1 MFDAFG
7 FGTKVRPKR
16 DPNTMSLGLDMDIKA
31 SDRIPS
37 RIKSGKNVNMN
48 GKSFPG
54 SIQNPDYIPYS
65 IENPWRYDRS
75 INLNSS
81 DKVQEA
87 KDYISNSWDNTEFES
102 EFTNAFVKKYGLE
115 KWKEAVDG
123 IINAHNPMNAYDTE
137 GNEMNVF
144 GSGDATDFIEER
156 FPIFQELYGDK

>member
-16 DPNTMSLGLDMDIKA
+16 DPRTMSLGLDMDIKA
-31 SDRIPS
+31 SDR
-37 RIKSGKNVNMN
+37 MN
-48 GKSFPG
+48 PAD
-54 SIQNPDYIPYS
+54 IQYS

-75 INLNSS
+75 INLNAS
-81 DKVQEA
+81 DKGQEA
-87 KDYISNSWDNTEFES
+87 RDYMSKNLPYISREWDNTEFEN

-137 GNEMNVF
+137 GNEMNAF
-144 GSGDATDFIEER
+144 GSGDASDFIEER
-156 FPIFQELYGDK
+156 FPIFQEIYGGK